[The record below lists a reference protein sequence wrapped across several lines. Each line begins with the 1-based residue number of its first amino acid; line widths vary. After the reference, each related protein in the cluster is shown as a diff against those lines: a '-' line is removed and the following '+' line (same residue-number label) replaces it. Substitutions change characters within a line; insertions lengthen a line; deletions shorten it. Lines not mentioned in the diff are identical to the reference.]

1 MPKAKAAAE
10 KALALDNTS
19 GEAHIALANVQFN
32 YYWDWDGAE
41 REFQRGL
48 KLSPNYA
55 LGYHWHSNLLQVLGH
70 KEEGIQEQKKAAALD
85 PVSLIVNTNLCRAYL
100 FAKQLDAAIQQCHKA
115 IELDPAFWVASR
127 WLLQALLQEGAYKEY
142 AEERERIFRALGD
155 PKAAEEVHRI
165 FSAGGIESLTRW
177 EARRDLQSA
186 QHRFRMQSSLAR
198 AYAVLGDR
206 ENALTCLEKS
216 YQERDFGLV
225 LVGLIETYAPLRSD
239 PRYINIRRKMNLP
252 D

>member
-1 MPKAKAAAE
+1 
-10 KALALDNTS
+10 
-19 GEAHIALANVQFN
+19 
-32 YYWDWDGAE
+32 
-41 REFQRGL
+41 
-48 KLSPNYA
+48 
-55 LGYHWHSNLLQVLGH
+55 
-70 KEEGIQEQKKAAALD
+70 
-85 PVSLIVNTNLCRAYL
+85 
-100 FAKQLDAAIQQCHKA
+100 
-115 IELDPAFWVASR
+115 
-127 WLLQALLQEGAYKEY
+127 
-142 AEERERIFRALGD
+142 
-155 PKAAEEVHRI
+155 
-165 FSAGGIESLTRW
+165 LTRW